1 MGTFQTHKN
10 DRKGANLH
18 TCGTCKGITIYDM
31 IIMSK
36 KDALRTLLPVW
47 RASPHFGRRF
57 IGVRK

>member
-1 MGTFQTHKN
+1 MDTFQTYKN
-10 DRKGANLH
+10 GRRGANLH
-18 TCGTCKGITIYDM
+18 TFGTCKGITIYDM

-47 RASPHFGRRF
+47 RASPRFGRCF